1 MRHYPYGTLRLL
13 PGEKREWRQKLCV
26 RTMQET
32 ASILGITVQSVQ
44 QTERNALNK
53 LRFWLKRY
61 KND

>member
-1 MRHYPYGTLRLL
+1 
-13 PGEKREWRQKLCV
+13 
-26 RTMQET
+26 MQET